1 LRPKRVTVG
10 ARKEIVMTRTRL
22 GWLLVLVGGA
32 VLVVSLLADPIGLGS
47 SDGAFGWK
55 QVTGT
60 VVGAIVLA
68 VGAVALIRARR
79 GGDAEQPTEAA

>member
-1 LRPKRVTVG
+1 
-10 ARKEIVMTRTRL
+10 MTRTRL

-47 SDGAFGWK
+47 SGGAFGWK
-55 QVTGT
+55 QATGT

>member
-1 LRPKRVTVG
+1 
-10 ARKEIVMTRTRL
+10 MTLTRL

-32 VLVVSLLADPIGLGS
+32 VVVLSLLADPIGLGS
-47 SDGAFGWK
+47 GDSAFGWK

-68 VGAVALIRARR
+68 VGAVALLWARR
-79 GGDAEQPTEAA
+79 GGDAEPPTEAT